1 MRMRNCKSDTK
12 RNGENTK
19 KTEPGKE
26 QSKRREKG
34 REEMGR
40 KETGK
45 RVGEWKREC
54 ADGMEAKEEVD

>member
-1 MRMRNCKSDTK
+1 MTRNETEKTPK
-12 RNGENTK
+12 RLSQ
-19 KTEPGKE
+19 GK
-26 QSKRREKG
+26 SKRREKG